1 MTAIAKQKIEELLAK
16 ADELDKA
23 FADEQW
29 EAVPALL
36 QQRNDLAALAFTP
49 DLPEELHE
57 FAQQAFERL
66 RAQDEELTEKAKL
79 LQRDFRDE
87 LMQLNK
93 SKKSIGAYKAK

>member
-36 QQRNDLAALAFTP
+36 QQRNDLAGLAFTP
-49 DLPEELHE
+49 DLPEALHE
-57 FAQQAFERL
+57 IARQAFERL